1 MRKVIFLLIAILL
14 LPTVSLA
21 DFAPKIWKQKTLHG
35 VKAITPTSNNTG
47 ALYVKEVTTTKMNA
61 DEVEVGEI
69 TTSGGITAD
78 NMTVDN
84 MTISDNL
91 TVGSITADNMTISDN
106 LTVRSIT
113 ADNMTLDNMTVQK
126 TLNATG
132 GIETPSV
139 ETLLPS
145 DKKYPDSL
153 SLRNMSDVPAIAY
166 APANL
171 TKDAAYYP
179 TPYIKSI
186 SCTNNSVDCEIPYA
200 ETFNTIYHS
209 DGQLS
214 SITAT
219 FNPEC
224 IGQNF
229 IAHANGLHTI
239 NITPTNGTSING
251 VLGTCVQVPPTSVVR
266 LYCTA
271 VGHAFAYPISG
282 TVNYVKLGDMILP

>member
-1 MRKVIFLLIAILL
+1 MRILKFVLLI
-14 LPTVSLA
+14 VSLFAFSLLYLHVVGAA
-21 DFAPKIWKQKTLHG
+21 DMPVTKGDSVFRETTLYG
-35 VKAITPTSNNTG
+35 VKALTPTSNNTG
-47 ALYVKEVTTTKMNA
+47 ALYVKEITTTKMNA
-61 DEVEVGEI
+61 
-69 TTSGGITAD
+69 
-78 NMTVDN
+78 
-84 MTISDNL
+84 
-91 TVGSITADNMTISDN
+91 
-106 LTVRSIT
+106 
-113 ADNMTLDNMTVQK
+113 
-126 TLNATG
+126 TG
-132 GIETPSV
+132 GVETPSV
-139 ETLLPS
+139 ETPLPS
-145 DKKYPDSL
+145 DKRYPDSL
-153 SLRNMSDVPAIAY
+153 SLRNMSDVPAVAY

-171 TKDAAYYP
+171 TKDATYYP

-200 ETFNTIYHS
+200 ETFNMIYHS

-229 IAHANGLHTI
+229 IAHANGLHAI